1 MNIRPIAL
9 LATALLAAGVLAG
22 CSSMGFGTSGTSG
35 TRGNTETTPH
45 EGQGRDDVNA
55 ANLPAATLHLPAGES
70 HSSASESHS
79 PAGATHLP
87 ASVARIPAGSTT

>member
-35 TRGNTETTPH
+35 TRGNTATTPH

-55 ANLPAATLHLPAGES
+55 ANLPAATLHLPA
-70 HSSASESHS
+70 SESHS

>member
-35 TRGNTETTPH
+35 TRGNTATTPH

-55 ANLPAATLHLPAGES
+55 ANLPAAIL
-70 HSSASESHS
+70 
-79 PAGATHLP
+79 HLP